1 VPKQPDILVIVNP
14 VSGGGRALRA
24 QPLVAGFFEQ
34 RGLRADFVR
43 SQSTNDLRERA
54 AQGAAAGYRC
64 IIALGGD
71 GAFHHLVE
79 GVFGSDVTLGFLP
92 AGNGNDIAEALNIP
106 KDPIAAADV
115 FMKTEARP
123 MDVLRARFASG
134 RTALYVG
141 AGGMGLDAEAAGLA
155 NERFRHWPG
164 VTRYLAGAL
173 WALARFPLLEVN
185 ATISTDSETAH
196 WKGQILLAAVANAPC
211 YGSGFRIA
219 PGARV
224 DDGLLDILLAGTMPW
239 ARVVEALPILLR
251 TGDLRWNEV
260 HRYRATRIRLEAD
273 RPALFHGDGE
283 LLGEAPVEV
292 EVLPAAIRVVAPQP
306 VPRPT

>member
-1 VPKQPDILVIVNP
+1 MAKQPNILVIVNP
-14 VSGGGRALRA
+14 ISGRGRALRA
-24 QPLVAGFFEQ
+24 QPLVAEFFKQ
-34 RGLRADFVR
+34 RGVRAEFVR
-43 SQSTNDLRERA
+43 SKSTKDLRERA
-54 AQGAAAGYRC
+54 AQGAVAGYRC

-79 GVFGSDVTLGFLP
+79 GAFGSGLTLGLLP

-106 KDPIAAADV
+106 KDPIAAADL
-115 FMKTEARP
+115 FMKAQPRP
-123 MDVLRARFASG
+123 IDVLQARFADG

-141 AGGMGLDAEAAGLA
+141 AGGMGLDAEAARLA

-173 WALARFPLLEVN
+173 WALARFPLLEGH
-185 ATISTDSETAH
+185 AEISAGDETVH
-196 WKGQILLAAVANAPC
+196 WKGSVLLAAVANAPC

-219 PGARV
+219 PAARV
-224 DDGLLDILLAGTMPW
+224 DDGLLDIVLAGALPW
-239 ARVVEALPILLR
+239 TRVLEALPILLR
-251 TGDLRWNEV
+251 TGDLRWSEI

-306 VPRPT
+306 FPRLI

>member
-14 VSGGGRALRA
+14 LSGGGRALRA
-24 QPLVAGFFEQ
+24 QPLVAEFFEQ
-34 RGLRADFVR
+34 RGIHADFVR
-43 SQSTNDLRERA
+43 SKSTNDFRQRA

-79 GVFGSDVTLGFLP
+79 GAFGSDVTLGFLA
-92 AGNGNDIAEALNIP
+92 AGNGNDIAEALKIP
-106 KDPIAAADV
+106 KDPIAAAHV
-115 FMKTEARP
+115 FIKAKPRSV
-123 MDVLRARFASG
+123 DVLRAHFTHG

-141 AGGMGLDAEAAGLA
+141 AGGMGLDAEAARLA
-155 NERFRHWPG
+155 NDRFRHLPG

-173 WALARFPLLEVN
+173 WALAHFPRLSVN
-185 ATISTDSETAH
+185 AQISTTDETVH
-196 WKGQILLAAVANAPC
+196 WKGPILLAAVANAPC

-219 PGARV
+219 PTARV
-224 DDGLLDILLAGTMPW
+224 DDGLLDILLAETMPW

-251 TGDLRWNEV
+251 TGDLPWGEI

-273 RPALFHGDGE
+273 RPTLFHGDGE

-292 EVLPAAIRVVAPQP
+292 EVLPAAIRVVAPP
-306 VPRPT
+306 TAPRLT

>member
-43 SQSTNDLRERA
+43 SQSANDLRKRA
-54 AQGAAAGYRC
+54 AQGAAAGYPY

-79 GVFGSDVTLGFLP
+79 GVFGSDVTLSFLP

-123 MDVLRARFASG
+123 MDVLRARFGGG

-185 ATISTDSETAH
+185 ATISTDSETEH
-196 WKGQILLAAVANAPC
+196 WKGKILLAAVANAPC

>member
-1 VPKQPDILVIVNP
+1 MPKHADVLVIVNP
-14 VSGGGRALRA
+14 VAGGGR
-24 QPLVAGFFEQ
+24 
-34 RGLRADFVR
+34 GLRSQPFVAELFKNRGIHADFVR
-43 SQSTNDLRERA
+43 SRSTNDFRERA
-54 AQGAAAGYRC
+54 AQGATAGYRC

-79 GVFGSDVTLGFLP
+79 GALGSNVTLGFLA

-106 KDPIAAADV
+106 KDPVAAAHV
-115 FMKTEARP
+115 FVKARP
-123 MDVLRARFASG
+123 RPVDLLRVHFTHG
-134 RTALYVG
+134 RSALYVG
-141 AGGMGLDAEAAGLA
+141 AGGMGLDAEAARLA

-173 WALARFPLLEVN
+173 WALAHFPPLSVN
-185 ATISTDSETAH
+185 AEISTANEIVR
-196 WKGQILLAAVANAPC
+196 WKGPVLLAAVANAPC

-219 PGARV
+219 PTARV
-224 DDGLLDILLAGTMPW
+224 NDGLLDILLAETMPW

-251 TGDLRWNEV
+251 TGDLPWGEI

-292 EVLPAAIRVVAPQP
+292 EVLPAAIRVVAPP
-306 VPRPT
+306 TAPRLT